1 MNLLHGQVH
10 GKLFRNHIDRLL
22 IADSSGSGGSGK
34 SKGKGYSRLAGDI
47 LVEASR
53 CVPDF
58 VLDSNLL
65 VPIRP
70 IRPSNEEEEEEE
82 DEVVEGERK
91 GVSVY
96 RS

>member
-22 IADSSGSGGSGK
+22 IADSSGSGSSGK
-34 SKGKGYSRLAGDI
+34 GKGKGYSLLAGDI

-70 IRPSNEEEEEEE
+70 LMPSNNEGEEEG
-82 DEVVEGERK
+82 EVVEGGRK

>member
-22 IADSSGSGGSGK
+22 IADSSGSGSSGK
-34 SKGKGYSRLAGDI
+34 GKGKGYSLLAGDI

>member
-34 SKGKGYSRLAGDI
+34 GKGKGYSRLAGDI
-47 LVEASR
+47 LIEASR

-70 IRPSNEEEEEEE
+70 LIPSNDEVEGS
-82 DEVVEGERK
+82 EVVEEKSEVVG
-91 GVSVY
+91 VY

>member
-22 IADSSGSGGSGK
+22 IADSSGSSGNGGGSK
-34 SKGKGYSRLAGDI
+34 SKGKGYTRLAGDI
-47 LVEASR
+47 LLEASR

-58 VLDSNLL
+58 VLDSKLL

-70 IRPSNEEEEEEE
+70 LISNDEEAKEEL
-82 DEVVEGERK
+82 VEGEARK
-91 GVSVY
+91 VGAY